1 MDVCVF
7 HTRIYGKYSGKL
19 FVFEPTW
26 DSFRPVTKVGWDGKK
41 FSTDEPFKTN
51 LFSPYYGFE
60 SPEQKTLCRQL
71 AETTELQARE
81 IKDPVEFWKWAGL
94 TSASW
99 FRDRPCV
106 FLTDC
111 VTRNWHEYMKYLGSR
126 GKTLRRRIPSGRVT
140 RRLIRKS

>member
-7 HTRIYGKYSGKL
+7 HTRIYGKIDKTLYI
-19 FVFEPTW
+19 FEPTW
-26 DSFRPVTKVGWDGKK
+26 DSFRPITQVGWDGKK

-71 AETTELQARE
+71 AETTELDARE
-81 IKDPVEFWKWAGL
+81 IRDPVEFWKWAGT

-106 FLTDC
+106 FLTEC
-111 VTRNWHEYMKYLGSR
+111 SLKNWHAYIKYLGSR
-126 GKTLRRRIPSGRVT
+126 GRTLRRRIPSGRVT

>member
-1 MDVCVF
+1 MYVCVF
-7 HTRIYGKYSGKL
+7 YTRIYGKYSGQL

-51 LFSPYYGFE
+51 LFSPHYGFE

-71 AETTELQARE
+71 AETTELDARE
-81 IKDPVEFWKWAGL
+81 IKEPVEFWKWAGL
-94 TSASW
+94 TDASW

-106 FLTDC
+106 FLTEC
-111 VTRNWHEYMKYLGSR
+111 TPKNWHDYVKYLGSR

>member
-7 HTRIYGKYSGKL
+7 YTRTYGKYSGQL

-26 DSFRPVTKVGWDGKK
+26 DSFRPITKVGWDGKK

-51 LFSPYYGFE
+51 LFSPHYGFE

-71 AETTELQARE
+71 AETTELDGRE
-81 IKDPVEFWKWAGL
+81 IKDPTEFWKWAGL

-106 FLTDC
+106 FLTEC
-111 VTRNWHEYMKYLGSR
+111 VPRNWHNYVKYLGSR

>member
-7 HTRIYGKYSGKL
+7 HTRIYGKLDQTLY
-19 FVFEPTW
+19 VFEPTW
-26 DSFRPVTKVGWDGKK
+26 DSFRPITKVGWDGKK

-60 SPEQKTLCRQL
+60 SPEQKVLCRQL
-71 AETTELQARE
+71 AEMTELDARE
-81 IKDPVEFWKWAGL
+81 IKEPVEFWKWAGL

-106 FLTDC
+106 FLTEC
-111 VTRNWHEYMKYLGSR
+111 VPHNWNEYVKYLGSR
-126 GKTLRRRIPSGRVT
+126 GRTLRRRIPSGRVT

>member
-1 MDVCVF
+1 MDVCQF
-7 HTRIYGKYSGKL
+7 HTRIYGKLDQTL

-26 DSFRPVTKVGWDGKK
+26 DSFRPITKVGWDGKK
-41 FSTDEPFKTN
+41 FSTDEPFKSN

-60 SPEQKTLCRQL
+60 SPEQKVLCRQL
-71 AETTELQARE
+71 AETTELDARE
-81 IKDPVEFWKWAGL
+81 IKEPVEFWKWAGL

-106 FLTDC
+106 FLNEC
-111 VTRNWHEYMKYLGSR
+111 VPRNWHEYVKYLGSR